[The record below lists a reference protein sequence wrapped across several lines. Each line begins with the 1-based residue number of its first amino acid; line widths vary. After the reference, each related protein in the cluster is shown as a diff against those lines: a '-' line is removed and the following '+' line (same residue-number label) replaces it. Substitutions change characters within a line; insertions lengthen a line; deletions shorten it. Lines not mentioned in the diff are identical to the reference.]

1 MTPPRIALAG
11 IVLESNAFA
20 PPATEADFRGRY
32 YLAGDA
38 LLAEARR
45 EGGVISREMSAFVAA
60 MDATGPWTPVPL
72 VLTGCQPW
80 GPVEQGFFERTLAAI
95 VQGLAAAPVDGV
107 YVANHGAMVA
117 TGSSDPDGDMLAA
130 IRDAVGATCP
140 LICTLDLHANVSER
154 MAGAADVLVSYLTNP
169 HVDQIERGEEAA
181 VLMRQM
187 LAGMRPRAHHV
198 RLPLAPPS
206 VSLLTASGPYGEIVD
221 YGQRRKRESAGAIVN
236 VSVTGNF
243 TFSDTPENGMAV
255 TVTAREDERAART
268 LCEEIAVR
276 LWSMRERFRRDLTSL
291 DAALAIAAEAAAGAR
306 EPVIFSDAGDNPGG
320 GGSGRTT
327 ELLAALVGAGVDG
340 VIVGSFFD
348 PALAADAHAAGEGA
362 RIRAV
367 FNREPGTAFDERFE
381 CDATVLALGDGD
393 VTGRRGLYQGRGL
406 ALGPCAALSL
416 AGGGVKAVIISDRNQ
431 TADPVFFEMVGL
443 DPGAARVVCVKSRG
457 HFRAGFDLW
466 FAPAQVFEV
475 DTAGLTSPVLSRF
488 EWKGLPRPVYPLDE
502 DAAWP
507 PPRAGADPGPG

>member
-1 MTPPRIALAG
+1 MTAPRIALAG

-20 PPATEADFRGRY
+20 PVATEADFRGRF

-45 EGGVISREMSAFVAA
+45 EAGIISREMSAFVAA

-80 GPVEQGFFERTLAAI
+80 GPVEQGFFDRTLAAI
-95 VQGLAAAPVDGV
+95 VDGLEAASVDGV

-117 TGSSDPDGDMLAA
+117 TGESDPDGVMLSA
-130 IRDAVGATCP
+130 IREVVGPSCP

-169 HVDQIERGEEAA
+169 HVDQVERGEEAA
-181 VLMRQM
+181 FLMRTM
-187 LAGMRPRAHHV
+187 LAGMRPRSCHV

-255 TVTAREDERAART
+255 TVTAREDAAVARALAV
-268 LCEEIAVR
+268 EIAQR
-276 LWSMRERFRRDLTSL
+276 LWSMRERFQRDLTPL
-291 DAALAIAAEAAAGAR
+291 AEAVAIAREAAAGAR

-327 ELLAALVGAGVDG
+327 GLLAALVGSGVQG
-340 VIVGSFFD
+340 VAFGSFYE
-348 PALAADAHAAGEGA
+348 PALAAEAHAAGVGA
-362 RIRAV
+362 RLRAV
-367 FNREPGTAFDERFE
+367 FNREPGTAFDRRFE
-381 CDATVLALGDGD
+381 CDARVLALGDGR

-406 ALGPCAALSL
+406 ALGPSAALAL
-416 AGGGVKAVIISDRNQ
+416 GDGGVTAVIISDRNQ
-431 TADPVFFEMVGL
+431 TADPVFFEMLGV
-443 DPGAARVVCVKSRG
+443 DPGGVRVVCVKSRG

-466 FAPAQVFEV
+466 FPPERVFEV
-475 DTAGLTSPVLSRF
+475 DTEGLTSPVLSRF
-488 EWKGLPRPVYPLDE
+488 SWQGLPRPVYPLDQ
-502 DAAWP
+502 DAAW
-507 PPRAGADPGPG
+507 AGPA